1 MHTENRLSNYFYKL
15 LANSFGV
22 CLNCYMTHDDII
34 KHYGGQREAMTALAQ
49 YGIYRQIMDNWKRDG
64 VPELRQFQ
72 LYVITG
78 GKLKIDREY
87 Y

>member
-1 MHTENRLSNYFYKL
+1 MSRIFYAS
-15 LANSFGV
+15 LANSFV
-22 CLNCYMTHDDII
+22 MCFNPDMTHDDII

-49 YGIYRQIMDNWKRDG
+49 YGIYRQIMDNWRRDG

-78 GKLKIDREY
+78 GKLKIDKEY

>member
-1 MHTENRLSNYFYKL
+1 MSRIFYAS
-15 LANSFGV
+15 LANSFV
-22 CLNCYMTHDDII
+22 MCLNCYMTHDDII

-49 YGIYRQIMDNWKRDG
+49 YGIYRQIMDNWRRDG

-78 GKLKIDREY
+78 GKLKIDKDY